1 MADPL
6 HRRLLNREIDGVL
19 VAFEQREAR
28 YLILLRGTLTVRSC
42 NPEYVWRVTEL
53 MRSSYRLGEVS
64 ASLDQDDVCLSEP
77 GAEATGRSKPHAQAR
92 GRSGGISNGE

>member
-1 MADPL
+1 MAEPL
-6 HRRLLNREIDGVL
+6 HRRILNREIDGVL

-64 ASLDQDDVCLSEP
+64 ASLDRRDVCLSEP
-77 GAEATGRSKPHAQAR
+77 RAPAR
-92 GRSGGISNGE
+92 GRSQTTENGGQK

>member
-1 MADPL
+1 MAEPL
-6 HRRLLNREIDGVL
+6 HRRILNREIDGVL
-19 VAFEQREAR
+19 VAFEQQEAR

-64 ASLDQDDVCLSEP
+64 ASLDRPDVCLSEP
-77 GAEATGRSKPHAQAR
+77 QAQAR
-92 GRSGGISNGE
+92 GRSGGMSNGE

>member
-1 MADPL
+1 MAEPL
-6 HRRLLNREIDGVL
+6 HRRILNREIDGVL

-53 MRSSYRLGEVS
+53 MRSSYRLGEV
-64 ASLDQDDVCLSEP
+64 AGSLDRLDVCLSEP
-77 GAEATGRSKPHAQAR
+77 RPKPPHSCGGHSAR
-92 GRSGGISNGE
+92 GRSGGMSNGE